1 MSLLP
6 RNKLAWRHH
15 FPIISLWNIFFK
27 FFKHSRATYCA
38 ISFRI
43 WPKLELVQD
52 FMHVFV
58 TCKFKEDQINSNR
71 ENVETSI
78 FKCSWAANS
87 IISGPIWPKF
97 ELMQDIM
104 YVYVTSNF
112 KKDRINT
119 NREKVETLMF

>member
-1 MSLLP
+1 METSLSHY
-6 RNKLAWRHH
+6 N
-15 FPIISLWNIFFK
+15 SLFGIL
-27 FFKHSRATYCA
+27 FKHSRAINSA
-38 ISFRI
+38 ISVRI

-78 FKCSWAANS
+78 FRCSWAANS
-87 IISGPIWPKF
+87 IVSGPIWPKF

-104 YVYVTSNF
+104 DVYVTSNF
-112 KKDRINT
+112 RKD
-119 NREKVETLMF
+119 